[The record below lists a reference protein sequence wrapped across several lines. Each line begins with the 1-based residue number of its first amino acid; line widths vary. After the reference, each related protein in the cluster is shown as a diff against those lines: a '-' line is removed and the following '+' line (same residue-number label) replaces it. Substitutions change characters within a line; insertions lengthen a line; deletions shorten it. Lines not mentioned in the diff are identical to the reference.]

1 MDENNTNS
9 SPLSYDAPKAGEYGG
24 DKPKEAVS
32 ENTSAESSAST
43 TSAFSLNTDNAN
55 SGNSTTSN
63 STPNSFT
70 SQTTFNQTSQSTS
83 NQEVFGGTVEGGAT
97 SASSA
102 NNYNTNYYS
111 PYSNG
116 SEEISK
122 GFAIASLVMGILSI
136 ITCCCSITGILF
148 GILGIIFY
156 CVQQKDSEGKRPTQ
170 ATIGLVLSII
180 GLVIAVGSVI
190 FGLLASGTDWYQ
202 EILRNAQSV

>member
-1 MDENNTNS
+1 MDENNN
-9 SPLSYDAPKAGEYGG
+9 PLSYDAPKEGDYGV
-24 DKPKEAVS
+24 DKPQE
-32 ENTSAESSAST
+32 TAST
-43 TSAFSLNTDNAN
+43 DSSNVSTSTTANTDTSTSAFSLNTE
-55 SGNSTTSN
+55 SFSTGS
-63 STPNSFT
+63 SS
-70 SQTTFNQTSQSTS
+70 SQSAPSTS
-83 NQEVFGGTVEGGAT
+83 NQEVFGGSVEGNT
-97 SASSA
+97 SVN
-102 NNYNTNYYS
+102 NNYNNSYAS

-116 SEEISK
+116 QEEISK

-180 GLVIAVGSVI
+180 GLVIAVGSII

>member
-9 SPLSYDAPKAGEYGG
+9 SPLSYDAPKAEEFGANNKQETF
-24 DKPKEAVS
+24 S
-32 ENTSAESSAST
+32 ENTSSETSTTSTST
-43 TSAFSLNTDNAN
+43 TSAFSLNTENTGA
-55 SGNSTTSN
+55 T
-63 STPNSFT
+63 
-70 SQTTFNQTSQSTS
+70 QTSPSS
-83 NQEVFGGTVEGGAT
+83 SHQEIFGGSVEG
-97 SASSA
+97 SASVN
-102 NNYNTNYYS
+102 NNYNTSYAS
-111 PYSNG
+111 PYS
-116 SEEISK
+116 SAQPEISK

-180 GLVIAVGSVI
+180 GLVIAVGSII

>member
-1 MDENNTNS
+1 MDENNNNS
-9 SPLSYDAPKAGEYGG
+9 NPLSYDAPKSGEYGV
-24 DKPKEAVS
+24 DKPQ
-32 ENTSAESSAST
+32 NNAESSPAEKAPST
-43 TSAFSLNTDNAN
+43 NAESTNNTATPVSAFSLNTE
-55 SGNSTTSN
+55 SFSTGS
-63 STPNSFT
+63 SS
-70 SQTTFNQTSQSTS
+70 SQSAPSTS
-83 NQEVFGGTVEGGAT
+83 NQEVFGGSVEGNT
-97 SASSA
+97 SLN
-102 NNYNTNYYS
+102 NNYNNSYAS

-116 SEEISK
+116 QEEISK

-180 GLVIAVGSVI
+180 GLVIAVGSII